1 MYQIHQHYKFWVT
14 HPSEFLK
21 SKLIGRTFSI
31 QEKISLKNAQNG
43 LKIFLSVRISLLTAR
58 STDEAE
64 HQLTR

>member
-1 MYQIHQHYKFWVT
+1 MNTYLPKIKVIVYYKIQTMYQIHQHYKFWVT

-43 LKIFLSVRISLLTAR
+43 LKIFLI
-58 STDEAE
+58 
-64 HQLTR
+64 

>member
-43 LKIFLSVRISLLTAR
+43 LKIFLI
-58 STDEAE
+58 
-64 HQLTR
+64 